1 MSEQLQV
8 STVHKTERSL
18 PSSPLKRVEVIGT
31 LAKKFNP
38 RIAVPNKSGR
48 KKNKL
53 SEEEE
58 EWIENLLERSDIT
71 YSTPG
76 RRDTIYVGM
85 DGGKKEYKQKR
96 YLLWK
101 LRYLLEINNGSK
113 IITNENFPSFT
124 EAFEHELSFRQMYNF
139 LKTHK
144 EVAYNSD
151 IPQSSCLFK
160 VCKNASLL
168 AKGINSSL
176 KSSDILSPTDHDLV
190 ETQT

>member
-38 RIAVPNKSGR
+38 RVAVPNKSGR

-71 YSTPG
+71 YPTPG

-85 DGGKKEYKQKR
+85 DGGLGGGLQ
-96 YLLWK
+96 
-101 LRYLLEINNGSK
+101 
-113 IITNENFPSFT
+113 
-124 EAFEHELSFRQMYNF
+124 Q
-139 LKTHK
+139 
-144 EVAYNSD
+144 
-151 IPQSSCLFK
+151 
-160 VCKNASLL
+160 
-168 AKGINSSL
+168 
-176 KSSDILSPTDHDLV
+176 
-190 ETQT
+190 